1 MLQLEVQSRLLSF
14 CRFALLLR
22 FLRLC
27 CLPSLA
33 HLSWL
38 ALHNHAT
45 SAAVAEGLLATTR
58 QFQLTQAGIGSTL
71 DATLAKLF
79 VEEDFVQPI
88 ARAGTER
95 SLGSSSGLVE
105 SLPSSTAVGSDAIE
119 CLTMSGLHFEWHSY
133 AVREVSL
140 GAVLRSA
147 PPASER
153 AEVCRLQS
161 VLGARCN
168 LANQRWK
175 EYIGEAAVMTAPSDM
190 PGEAFFVSN
199 SWEVRY

>member
-1 MLQLEVQSRLLSF
+1 M
-14 CRFALLLR
+14 
-22 FLRLC
+22 
-27 CLPSLA
+27 
-33 HLSWL
+33 
-38 ALHNHAT
+38 
-45 SAAVAEGLLATTR
+45 AEGLLATTR
-58 QFQLTQAGIGSTL
+58 QSQPTQAGIGSTL

-79 VEEDFVQPI
+79 VEGDFVQPI

-95 SLGSSSGLVE
+95 SLASGLVE
-105 SLPSSTAVGSDAIE
+105 SLPSGTAMGSDAIE
-119 CLTMSGLHFEWHSY
+119 CPTPSGLHFEWHSW

-140 GAVLRSA
+140 EAVLRSA

-161 VLGARCN
+161 VLGARGN
-168 LANQRWK
+168 LASQRWK

-190 PGEAFFVSN
+190 PGESFFVFN